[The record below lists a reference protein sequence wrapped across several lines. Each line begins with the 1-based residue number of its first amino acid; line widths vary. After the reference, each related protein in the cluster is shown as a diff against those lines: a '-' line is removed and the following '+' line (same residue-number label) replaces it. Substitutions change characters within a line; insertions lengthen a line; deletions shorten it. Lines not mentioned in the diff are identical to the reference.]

1 MAVEV
6 GGIYF
11 SAELDDKKLNQSIK
25 QIESNIRLMSGS
37 VTTNVNKS
45 TESFKAL
52 TKTISYSQDT
62 IIGLTNRVER
72 LQSALNKSKIGT
84 EGFDRLN
91 KALTDTKKKIEEVTT
106 GIPGINPPLQKTNS
120 LIKSIGQS
128 VASIGLTALA
138 SSVVATTAKFEKYEA
153 VLTNT
158 YQSSEQSKKS
168 FAFIKEFTASTPFS
182 VDELTSSFIK
192 FLNRGLEPTKE
203 SLTAFGDIAAS
214 QGKSFDQF
222 TEAVLDATSGGG
234 FERLKEFGIQASQA
248 GDKVSLSFKNQ
259 TVVVDKNNKAIEQAL
274 INFGKMPGVAD
285 SMASVSK
292 TTEGAFS
299 NLGDAMDSLK
309 VALGTVFLPLVKSI
323 TTGLASIVSYVT
335 KFIENLS
342 PLGTGILKVTG
353 IMTALVVG
361 IQGVTA
367 AMTLLG
373 VSSTATGAVMLAA
386 FNPVSLVV
394 AGIAAS
400 FYAVIKAMEEA
411 KKSSDETAVTF
422 ASMGALFSK
431 DGIKNAKEFSTELS
445 LLSAR
450 ADQIGDISV
459 AFSELNPKMDNV
471 RRLAKSLNID
481 VKNFVNTTGNTF
493 SINKEV
499 LNGFIANL
507 QKAQQK
513 VKETQKT
520 PITAP
525 KIDKDKSK
533 KDIAETFDAF
543 IERAKDVDEISEA
556 PIKLKIEVDAK
567 TAEQAEKDIVALG
580 GKDIK
585 KKIDYDAKGKANVV
599 TIDFEMDDKKL
610 SQVSE
615 KMKAKLKGATGK
627 LVQEVDVKINKQSY
641 GDLFEK
647 IKSIGE
653 SWKALKDNMSNKDW
667 ANAVAAGAET
677 AKKGLQAFGN
687 AMVEIMAANS
697 KLAQVKFANL
707 SQNVDFAVNAV
718 INAYD
723 RQQDIIY
730 AGYDTEIQRLQEQKE
745 NLLGVER
752 NYELDLAMM
761 RAEFSESAKGENDAA
776 YNAEVEKLQADYE
789 MKLAYLEANTADEE
803 QFAAQKALL
812 QADLDAAKINLRQ
825 VFDKKLLEQITAN
838 DQVLEDKQA
847 AENAKKDLD
856 NQARIDQE
864 TKINKEIK
872 NLEDKKIAEQ
882 AAAEERKKDII
893 KKTELFK
900 WMAGRNAFEMQ
911 KQQQMAQV
919 KMQMASIIM
928 SAIQAVAGMTAS
940 TLGFGLVPALAIG
953 ATLTAMGLSASA
965 TSMAAI
971 QSTQYPPP
979 PMFAEGGIVGGN
991 SFTGDKVDAKVNSR
1005 EMILTTAQ
1013 QAQLFEMANG
1023 KGGGAVNN
1031 IYLGG
1036 VKVES
1041 MKNSNVNEIASR
1053 VNDII
1058 RKDIYQAYGGLTS

>member
-1 MAVEV
+1 M
-6 GGIYF
+6 I
-11 SAELDDKKLNQSIK
+11 
-25 QIESNIRLMSGS
+25 
-37 VTTNVNKS
+37 T
-45 TESFKAL
+45 
-52 TKTISYSQDT
+52 
-62 IIGLTNRVER
+62 GL
-72 LQSALNKSKIGT
+72 
-84 EGFDRLN
+84 
-91 KALTDTKKKIEEVTT
+91 EE
-106 GIPGINPPLQKTNS
+106 
-120 LIKSIGQS
+120 
-128 VASIGLTALA
+128 A
-138 SSVVATTAKFEKYEA
+138 
-153 VLTNT
+153 
-158 YQSSEQSKKS
+158 SKKS
-168 FAFIKEFTASTPFS
+168 Q
-182 VDELTSSFIK
+182 ELANK
-192 FLNRGLEPTKE
+192 NRENR
-203 SLTAFGDIAAS
+203 
-214 QGKSFDQF
+214 
-222 TEAVLDATSGGG
+222 V
-234 FERLKEFGIQASQA
+234 
-248 GDKVSLSFKNQ
+248 
-259 TVVVDKNNKAIEQAL
+259 
-274 INFGKMPGVAD
+274 
-285 SMASVSK
+285 
-292 TTEGAFS
+292 
-299 NLGDAMDSLK
+299 
-309 VALGTVFLPLVKSI
+309 
-323 TTGLASIVSYVT
+323 TGLASGEITIALAEMKKLDSSIKTTDQAYKGLNNTLGSIATIIQDASAVGMEASIQS
-335 KFIENLS
+335 IES
-342 PLGTGILKVTG
+342 
-353 IMTALVVG
+353 
-361 IQGVTA
+361 A
-367 AMTLLG
+367 A
-373 VSSTATGAVMLAA
+373 A
-386 FNPVSLVV
+386 
-394 AGIAAS
+394 AAS
-400 FYAVIKAMEEA
+400 GV
-411 KKSSDETAVTF
+411 
-422 ASMGALFSK
+422 GL
-431 DGIKNAKEFSTELS
+431 
-445 LLSAR
+445 
-450 ADQIGDISV
+450 
-459 AFSELNPKMDNV
+459 
-471 RRLAKSLNID
+471 
-481 VKNFVNTTGNTF
+481 
-493 SINKEV
+493 
-499 LNGFIANL
+499 
-507 QKAQQK
+507 
-513 VKETQKT
+513 
-520 PITAP
+520 
-525 KIDKDKSK
+525 
-533 KDIAETFDAF
+533 
-543 IERAKDVDEISEA
+543 
-556 PIKLKIEVDAK
+556 
-567 TAEQAEKDIVALG
+567 
-580 GKDIK
+580 
-585 KKIDYDAKGKANVV
+585 
-599 TIDFEMDDKKL
+599 KKL
-610 SQVSE
+610 SQELLQNKNNAKLAKEAIDTYQKRLQEFKQNQTISSPQSVVSDKKGSDSKYVSE
-615 KMKAKLKGATGK
+615 LDRANAALSKSLKKGATESSQ
-627 LVQEVDVKINKQSY
+627 LY

-677 AKKGLQAFGN
+677 AKKGLQAFGG
-687 AMVEIMAANS
+687 AMLEIMAANS

-940 TLGFGLVPALAIG
+940 TLGFGIVPALAIG

-1023 KGGGAVNN
+1023 KGGGTVNN

-1053 VNDII
+1053 VSDII
-1058 RKDIYQAYGGLTS
+1058 RKDIYQAYGGLTA